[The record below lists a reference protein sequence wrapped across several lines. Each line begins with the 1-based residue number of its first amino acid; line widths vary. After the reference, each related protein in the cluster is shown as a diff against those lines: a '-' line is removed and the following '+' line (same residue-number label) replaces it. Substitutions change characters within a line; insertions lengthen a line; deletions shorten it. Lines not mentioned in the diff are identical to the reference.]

1 MCRRSIDPVG
11 HVFFSLLSRKSV
23 SHDVPRRKM
32 AKTTKAKK
40 QAGPLKKSTIEK
52 SQGARLR
59 ALAKGR
65 INPIGKKN
73 DEVREMLLK
82 WAEENP
88 PTDD

>member
-1 MCRRSIDPVG
+1 
-11 HVFFSLLSRKSV
+11 
-23 SHDVPRRKM
+23 M

-40 QAGPLKKSTIEK
+40 VAGPLKKTTIEK

-88 PTDD
+88 SGASE